1 MEKVKRMEK
10 SEKQTKWKLVNPE
23 ALVQI
28 EADQVNPHPKD
39 LSGKTVVLY
48 WNGKPNGDLFL
59 NRIGEL
65 LIEKVDNVKVVKAWE
80 VRPSTK
86 RTDPTA
92 EASRTTAKELACLN
106 PDLII
111 GAPGD

>member
-1 MEKVKRMEK
+1 MEGMEK

-28 EADQVNPHPKD
+28 EADHVNQHPKD

-65 LIEKVDNVKVVKAWE
+65 LIEKVDNVRVIKAWE
-80 VRPSTK
+80 ARPSTK

-92 EASRTTAKELACLN
+92 KASSATAQELARLN
-106 PDLII
+106 PDLVI

>member
-1 MEKVKRMEK
+1 MEK

-28 EADQVNPHPKD
+28 EADHVNQHPKD
-39 LSGKTVVLY
+39 LSGKTVLLY

-65 LIEKVDNVKVVKAWE
+65 LIEKVDNVKVIKAWE
-80 VRPSTK
+80 AHPSSK

-92 EASRTTAKELACLN
+92 KASSATAQELARLN
-106 PDLII
+106 PDLVI

>member
-10 SEKQTKWKLVNPE
+10 SEKQAKWKLVNPE
-23 ALVQI
+23 ALVQV
-28 EADQVNPHPKD
+28 EAGQVNPHPKD

-65 LIEKVDNVKVVKAWE
+65 LIEKVGNVKIIKAWE
-80 VRPSTK
+80 ARPSTK
-86 RTDPTA
+86 RPDPTV
-92 EASRTTAKELACLN
+92 EASRATARQIAGLN
-106 PDLII
+106 PDLVI
-111 GAPGD
+111 GA